1 MKVLVALGGNALIL
15 PGQRGYI
22 HEQRENILRALRL
35 LLPLFKEGHKVILTH
50 GNGPQVGQ
58 TLLRT
63 ELTRD
68 KTYPLTLDFC
78 NAQTQGEI
86 GYLILNALHQV
97 LREEKVNRQGV
108 AVITR
113 VVVDINDPA
122 FKNPT
127 KPVGSFMTEEEAKEK
142 AEKEGWVVKEDAG
155 RGWRRVVPSP
165 DPKDI
170 LEKDAIKDLFEAGY
184 VVVAVGGGGIPV
196 AFDSEGNLIGV
207 EAVIDKDLASSLM
220 ASFLDVD
227 LFLILTQVP
236 YVYLNFNKPDQR
248 ALKRVTLSEAKK
260 YLEEGHFAEGSMKP
274 KIKAVIRFLQRGG
287 RRAAITSY
295 ENALKALAGEGG
307 TQFLPD

>member
-35 LLPLFKEGHKVILTH
+35 LSPLFKEGHKVILTH

-170 LEKDAIKDLFEAGY
+170 LEKDAIKDLFEGGY
-184 VVVAVGGGGIPV
+184 IVVAVGGGGIPV

-236 YVYLNFNKPDQR
+236 YVYLNFNKPDQI
-248 ALKRVTLSEAKK
+248 ALKRVTLSEAKR

-295 ENALKALAGEGG
+295 ENALKALSGEGG